1 MEVKMNGSDEMVLII
16 VLPLMFVFWG
26 WVVWVILD
34 WRKIR
39 HKSQLQNKLV
49 DKFPTAQ
56 EFNDFLQSQEGNK
69 FLNFLRFNGLAPKA
83 KILSSLSKG
92 VIFSTFGIALV
103 IIGQIFTEEMKYF
116 NAFGI
121 VIIALGVGF
130 LISTFISYKLSKK
143 WGIIDE
149 ES

>member
-1 MEVKMNGSDEMVLII
+1 MNGSEDVALII
-16 VLPLMFVFWG
+16 IMPIMIAFWA
-26 WVVWVILD
+26 WVVWAILE
-34 WRKIR
+34 WRKMR
-39 HKSQLQNKLV
+39 HKIV
-49 DKFPTAQ
+49 EKFSTVQ
-56 EFNDFLQSQEGNK
+56 EFNDFLQSKEGNR
-69 FLNFLRFNGLAPKA
+69 FLDFLKFNGFTPRG

-92 VIFSTFGIALV
+92 VILFFLGVALV
-103 IIGQIFTEEMKYF
+103 IIGQIFTGEMKYF

-149 ES
+149 ER